1 MHTLP
6 MRSGPLSSGRLPH
19 RTTRVL
25 GLAVAC
31 ALALAGCS
39 DPATTADPGTAAGS
53 TASSSSGSPSPSES
67 SSPSTEATPY
77 LPVRDGVELTA
88 QGSELAVGDK
98 AVVAFEPRQDEVGVL
113 DITVTRL
120 EKTTFQESFSGWQ
133 LDATT
138 KKANPYFVHATV
150 ENVGGTDLGGR
161 GVPLYIVDGRNTLV
175 EASDF
180 ASTFKPCPSK
190 ALPKKFEN
198 GDRTKVCLVY
208 LSPRNGDL
216 TAVSFRPTEDF
227 DPSTL
232 TGELQPREAGKKQPK
247 KRRKSRKGRS

>member
-1 MHTLP
+1 
-6 MRSGPLSSGRLPH
+6 MRPGPLSSGRLLP
-19 RTTRVL
+19 RRSIRVL

-31 ALALAGCS
+31 ALALSGCS
-39 DPATTADPGTAAGS
+39 DPATTADPGAAADS
-53 TASSSSGSPSPSES
+53 TTSSSSESPSPSES

-88 QGSELAVGDK
+88 QGSELAVGDQ

-113 DITVTRL
+113 DIKVTRL
-120 EKTTFQESFSGWQ
+120 EKTTFKESFSGWQ

-161 GVPLYIVDGRNTLV
+161 SVPLYIVDGRNTLV

-198 GDRTKVCLVY
+198 GDRTAVCLVY
-208 LSPRNGDL
+208 LSPRHGEL

-227 DPSTL
+227 NPIIW
-232 TGELQPREAGKKQPK
+232 TGKVESLGSGKKNEK
-247 KRRKSRKGRS
+247 KNDEKAGQGNS